1 MNLPAGEYQISV
13 VGMIY
18 DGGMSVSKVLSKG
31 GYFNENVMTFR
42 IEDGKTTTLDV
53 RPIIRPA
60 SGALLKIFMPEYMAK
75 ATLDTAVSPEIS
87 LNGRTEKSVA
97 WDDYNGDLKF
107 KK

>member
-53 RPIIRPA
+53 RPDDPA
-60 SGALLKIFMPEYMAK
+60 RIWRLAQ
-75 ATLDTAVSPEIS
+75 
-87 LNGRTEKSVA
+87 
-97 WDDYNGDLKF
+97 DLHARIHGKDHAGYGGF
-107 KK
+107 T